1 MWGGRGIG
9 LKEEDVSAVQAIVIA
24 LYGDRITSRFNA
36 GSITSET
43 LELAA
48 HLITETEECSKWI
61 DSIPKPKD
69 LLTPANSIRKWALRV
84 IRAAGEPFS
93 RGAVRISLTCKLTR
107 GLQFKSPLEA
117 SLR

>member
-1 MWGGRGIG
+1 MSDMS
-9 LKEEDVSAVQAIVIA
+9 LNEEDVAAVQAIVSA
-24 LYGDRITSRFNA
+24 FYGDRITSRFHA

-61 DSIPKPKD
+61 DSIPNPKD

-93 RGAVRISLTCKLTR
+93 RGAVRISLPCKLTR